1 MIFLRFET
9 NKRHLIDIL
18 FVLSL
23 FCIFAFSSVA
33 LIMFG
38 SQIYKNTLKN
48 MDYNFN
54 TRTCASYLTEKIRQ
68 ADSNNAIEI
77 LQTEHQTILM
87 LHTEIDNLK
96 YATAL
101 YEYDQHLYELF
112 ARADIPLPLDAGQE
126 IMEINDLHFSFITS
140 SILEI
145 SYTDAAGVSNTLYI
159 STHSA
164 NTEVTHE

>member
-1 MIFLRFET
+1 MILLRFQT

-54 TRTCASYLTEKIRQ
+54 VRTCSSYLTEKIRQ
-68 ADSNNAIEI
+68 SDEADSIEI
-77 LQTEHQTILM
+77 LKKENLTILM
-87 LHTEIDNLK
+87 LRTQIDNLE

-112 ARADIPLPLDAGQE
+112 ARTDTPLPLDAGQE
-126 IMEINDLHFSFITS
+126 IMEITDLQFSFVTS
-140 SILEI
+140 SILKI
-145 SYTDAAGVSNTLYI
+145 SYTDATGISNTLYV
-159 STHSA
+159 STHSSH
-164 NTEVTHE
+164 TEDTYE

>member
-1 MIFLRFET
+1 MISLRFEP

-38 SQIYKNTLKN
+38 SQIYKNTLEN
-48 MDYNFN
+48 MDYNF
-54 TRTCASYLTEKIRQ
+54 TSRTCSSYLTEKIRQ
-68 ADSNNAIEI
+68 SDESDSIAIIQSEG
-77 LQTEHQTILM
+77 QDILM
-87 LHTEIDNLK
+87 LYTQIDDLP

-112 ARADIPLPLDAGQE
+112 ARTDITLPLDAGQE
-126 IMEINDLHFSFITS
+126 IMEISELHFSFVS
-140 SILEI
+140 SSLLKI
-145 SYTDAAGVSNTLYI
+145 SYTDASGTPNTIYV
-159 STHSA
+159 STHSS
-164 NTEVTHE
+164 TLEDTYE